1 MEPLVWDNRPALKSP
16 ILVLSFAG
24 WSDAR
29 WYPRFPIQRNLVR
42 LCMIVRL
49 ILEVIANI
57 VIALVVI
64 ANAVIADILARKFK

>member
-1 MEPLVWDNRPALKSP
+1 
-16 ILVLSFAG
+16 
-24 WSDAR
+24 
-29 WYPRFPIQRNLVR
+29 
-42 LCMIVRL
+42 MIVRL